1 MSRNYRRART
11 DTQGIAG
18 LTTPYKTQQRTPQ
31 PTHLWGQLIC
41 KLKGGIH
48 PPGGTRSRSSFLAPA
63 YLCCTAL
70 PVLPGSNE
78 KLVNS

>member
-1 MSRNYRRART
+1 MDRNYRTAQA
-11 DTQGIAG
+11 DT
-18 LTTPYKTQQRTPQ
+18 TQDSQLLIRQEKKPTQ

-41 KLKGGIH
+41 KLKGGVH
-48 PPGGTRSRSSFLAPA
+48 PPGGIRNRFPVSSAPVH
-63 YLCCTAL
+63 LCCTVL